1 MEANK
6 KVESKT
12 EQQLAQNFVKDYE
25 ALCEKH
31 QLRIVTTPAFR
42 ARDDGTFSLILTN
55 AVGKLPKEE

>member
-6 KVESKT
+6 NVESKT